1 MKKKGKVFYS
11 FWGALTGFANG
22 LFGSGGGIIAVPMLE
37 KTDIEQKK
45 SHATSLALT
54 LPLSVVSVIFY
65 AFKDSFDFKDALPL
79 IPFGLVGALIGSMFL
94 KKIPAKPLKIIFG
107 IFLIIAGGRMIFK

>member
-1 MKKKGKVFYS
+1 MKEKRKTFY
-11 FWGALTGFANG
+11 WILGALTGFANG

-37 KTDIEQKK
+37 SSGIEQKK

-54 LPLSVVSVIFY
+54 LPLSVISVVFY
-65 AFKDSFDFKDALPL
+65 ALKGTFDIKTALPL
-79 IPFGLVGALIGSMFL
+79 IPFGLIGAIIGSTFL

-107 IFLIIAGGRMIFK
+107 LFLIIAGGRMIFK